1 MTVLRSPSD
10 VFVDFGRT
18 MWELPKSECVR
29 LDTDYPATI
38 CGCGQPASDWRATA
52 VVNDSLLDPVL
63 RVLQQEYINGRF
75 VQLSCLLAQCM
86 LCNHF
91 TMTKADN
98 TAKQC
103 LVC

>member
-1 MTVLRSPSD
+1 MCLLTLGAPCGSCQ
-10 VFVDFGRT
+10 
-18 MWELPKSECVR
+18 LKSVR

-38 CGCGQPASDWRATA
+38 CGCGQPASDWRATV

-63 RVLQQEYINGRF
+63 CVLQQQYINGRF
-75 VQLSCLLAQCM
+75 VQQSVSCLLAQRM

-91 TMTKADN
+91 TMTKADI
-98 TAKQC
+98 TAKRC